1 MMFFNEGSISGGPWL
16 KELEDVIY
24 GYRWNY
30 LDRCILETPESGY
43 GVDFCRQVSEGFIRK
58 QSHETFRTPVNC
70 DTCRHVRRIDEV
82 HVSEI
87 SWEEFYSG

>member
-16 KELEDVIY
+16 KELEDVLN

-43 GVDFCRQVSEGFIRK
+43 GVDFCRQV
-58 QSHETFRTPVNC
+58 
-70 DTCRHVRRIDEV
+70 
-82 HVSEI
+82 
-87 SWEEFYSG
+87 